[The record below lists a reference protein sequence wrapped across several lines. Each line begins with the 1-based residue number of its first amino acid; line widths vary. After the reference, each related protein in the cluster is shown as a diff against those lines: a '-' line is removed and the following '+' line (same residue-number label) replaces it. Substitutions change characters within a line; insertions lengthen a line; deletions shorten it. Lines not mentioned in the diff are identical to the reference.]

1 MAPIAERPFCCR
13 SPHHRRERSHSG
25 NRHYTSFALAE
36 GAGAITDL
44 QRLTVSLRGGFEQQ
58 DGCMLFSFT
67 GQLDAYSD
75 KQFLAF
81 IEEHLTS
88 TPQPLVIDLSRID
101 FIDSSG
107 LGVLVQLAKQCNEQ
121 GLQFLVVG
129 NARVVQTV
137 KLVRLEEFL
146 HLQPDLDTALGS
158 IAA

>member
-1 MAPIAERPFCCR
+1 
-13 SPHHRRERSHSG
+13 
-25 NRHYTSFALAE
+25 
-36 GAGAITDL
+36 
-44 QRLTVSLRGGFEQQ
+44 
-58 DGCMLFSFT
+58 MLFSFT

-146 HLQPDLDTALGS
+146 HLQPDLDTALGA